1 MKPEDKA
8 RQNIDNMLEKSG
20 WTIQD
25 YSELNLGAGR
35 GVAVR
40 EYQVG
45 KDAIDYALFIDRN
58 PVGVVEA
65 KPEGWTLTGV
75 TTQSDEYIKG
85 MTEKFPKTPIK
96 PPFSYETTGIET
108 LFADRRDPKHRS
120 RHVFTFHRPEVLAEW
135 LKDTIPIRGRLKQ
148 MPALD
153 YEGLYKCQTD
163 AIRNLERSFSESR
176 QRALIQM
183 ATGSGKTFTAV
194 TFIYRL
200 IKFAKARRILFLVDR
215 ANLGRQAL
223 REFQQ
228 YATPDDG
235 RKFTDLYNVQHLQS
249 QTIDNVSV
257 VISTVQRLYAILQGK
272 KEFDEQG
279 EEFSTFES
287 YAGGEPMYVTYNENI
302 PISKFDFIV
311 IDECH
316 RSIYNK
322 WKQVLDYFDS
332 FLIGLT
338 ATPSKHTIGF
348 FNNNQVMT
356 YAHERAVADGINVG
370 YHVYQIRTRITEEGS
385 TIPAG
390 EMIEKR
396 DRMTRKKRYETLDDD
411 YTFAGTQ
418 VNSDVIVPDQIRR
431 VLRTF
436 RDKLPEIFLG
446 RENVPKTLI
455 FAKDDAHAEE
465 ITKITREVF
474 GEGNE
479 FCKKIT
485 YRTTGDKPENIIK
498 SFRNSTNPRIA
509 VTVDMIATGTD
520 IKPLECIIFMRDVK
534 SKLYFDQMKGRGTRT
549 INPDDLR
556 GVTPDAK
563 SKNHF
568 VIVDAVGVCEHAMAD
583 THSLNRKKGV
593 SFKKLMQDA
602 AEGRADEDS
611 LKSLAYRL
619 SRLNNSIDDA
629 DKEEIE
635 KVSGIS
641 ISEMTNKILD
651 GTDPDKHEELARK
664 RFDTDSPTGDQIKE
678 VARESVR
685 EACSIFDS
693 PKLRTV
699 ILDIKKQNE
708 VIVDTI
714 SEDEIIKEGFSTD
727 RKGTDIN
734 PIDHFEKF
742 IEENKDELTALSIIY
757 SKPYNVRK
765 ITFRDI
771 QELAD
776 AINRPPHNLTPDTLW
791 QAYERLDK
799 SRVKDN
805 PKQQLTDL
813 ISIVRFATGQDK
825 QLMSFSGLINEKFD
839 KWLQT
844 QESTGRQFTQ
854 EQREWLGMIKD
865 HIASSISITVDD
877 LQDPPFYQR
886 GGLVRMHQ
894 VFGDDYEEVL
904 EEMRVVLIDNR

>member
-1 MKPEDKA
+1 MRPEDRA
-8 RQNIDNMLEKSG
+8 RQNIDSMLEKSG
-20 WTIQD
+20 WAIQD
-25 YSELNLGAGR
+25 YAELNLGASR
-35 GVAVR
+35 GVAIR
-40 EYQVG
+40 EFQVS

-75 TTQSDEYIKG
+75 TIQSDEYIKG
-85 MTEKFPKTPIK
+85 LAKKFPNAPIR

-135 LKDTIPIRGRLKQ
+135 LKDSIPLRGRLKQ
-148 MPALD
+148 TPVLD
-153 YEGLYKCQTD
+153 YKGLYKCQTD
-163 AIRNLERSFSESR
+163 AIKNLERSFAESR

-228 YATPDDG
+228 YSAPDDG

-249 QTIDNVSV
+249 QTIDDVSV
-257 VISTVQRLYAILQGK
+257 VISTVQRLYSILRGK
-272 KEFDEQG
+272 KEFDKEG
-279 EEFSTFES
+279 EESSTFES
-287 YAGGEPMYVTYNENI
+287 DVDEEPMVVTYNEKI
-302 PISKFDFIV
+302 PISMFDFIV

-348 FNNNQVMT
+348 FDNNQVMT
-356 YAHERAVADGINVG
+356 YAHERAVADGVNVG
-370 YHVYQIRTRITEEGS
+370 YHVYQIRTKITTEGG

-396 DRMTRKKRYETLDDD
+396 DRMTRKKRYETLDDE
-411 YTFAGTQ
+411 YTFTGKQ
-418 VNSDVIVPDQIRR
+418 VNQDVIALDQIRR

-436 RDKLPEIFLG
+436 RDNLSEIFPG
-446 RENVPKTLI
+446 RENIPKTLI
-455 FAKDDAHAEE
+455 FAKDDTHAEE

-556 GVTPDAK
+556 GVTPDAR

-568 VIVDAVGVCEHAMAD
+568 VIVDAVGVCEHAMTD
-583 THSLNRKKGV
+583 THSMNRKKGV
-593 SFKKLMQDA
+593 SFERLLRDA
-602 AEGRADEDS
+602 AENRADEDS

-619 SRLNNSIDDA
+619 SRLNNSINDA
-629 DKEEIE
+629 DREEI
-635 KVSGIS
+635 KKASGIS
-641 ISEMTNKILD
+641 IKELANKILD
-651 GTDPDKHEELARK
+651 GTDPDRHEEIAK
-664 RFDTDSPTGDQIKE
+664 EKFHTDNPTDEQIKE
-678 VARESVR
+678 VASESVR
-685 EACSIFDS
+685 ATCSLFDS
-693 PKLRTV
+693 PNVRNV
-699 ILDIKKQNE
+699 ILDVKKRNE
-708 VIVDTI
+708 IIVDTI
-714 SEDEIIKEGFSTD
+714 SEDKTTKAGFSE
-727 RKGTDIN
+727 DIKATSR
-734 PIDHFEKF
+734 PIDDFERF
-742 IEENKDELTALSIIY
+742 IEENKDELAALNIIY
-757 SKPYNVRK
+757 SKPYNIRE
-765 ITFRDI
+765 ITFHDI
-771 QELAD
+771 QELAN
-776 AINRPPHNLTPDTLW
+776 AINRPPHNLTPDILW

-799 SRVKDN
+799 SRVKSN

-813 ISIVRFATGQDK
+813 ISIVRFATGQEK
-825 QLMSFSGLINEKFD
+825 QLTPFSELVDEKFA
-839 KWLQT
+839 KWLET
-844 QESTGRQFTQ
+844 QGSAGRQFTQ
-854 EQREWLGMIKD
+854 EQREWLIMIKE
-865 HIASSISITVDD
+865 HIASSVSITPDD
-877 LQDPPFYQR
+877 LEDQPFHQK
-886 GGLVRMHQ
+886 GGLVKMYQ
-894 VFGDDYEEVL
+894 MFGDDYERLL
-904 EEMRVVLIDNR
+904 EEMHVALTSK